1 MRSGRGLRRDLDGK
15 KSSNYRR
22 VMVDTHDDLRPLYRI
37 MVALGVIS
45 VVILASGFALLLRFA
60 PPGQRS
66 GYRAHVTGVYAYD
79 PATGSITGSAM
90 TRFHRDQPFAASVDW
105 GNLPAGML
113 VSARWTDSLDDEVGS
128 TQPTPVAAGQLA
140 SQDALVPVRAS
151 REFGSNLPG
160 RYTLTVVRY
169 ARGQPVELLAT
180 ARVTVLRDP

>member
-1 MRSGRGLRRDLDGK
+1 
-15 KSSNYRR
+15 
-22 VMVDTHDDLRPLYRI
+22 MVETHDDLRPLYRI
-37 MVALGVIS
+37 MLLLGLVS

-60 PPGQRS
+60 PPGQHT

-105 GNLPAGML
+105 GNLPADML
-113 VSARWTDSLDDEVGS
+113 VSARWTDSLDDEAGS
-128 TQPTPVAAGQLA
+128 TQPTPVAAGRLA
-140 SQDALVPVRAS
+140 SESALVPVRAS
-151 REFGSNLPG
+151 RAFGSNLPG